1 MNRPL
6 IISDCDEVLLHMMVP
21 FRQWLDEAHRIHFT
35 FGTAFEEAFRHKDSR
50 DPVARELVWDL
61 LGEFFDTEMHRQRPI
76 DGACAAL
83 ARLGSLADIV
93 VLTNLQDHRQQARQD
108 QLAGHGIDLPV
119 YCNQGGKGPA
129 VQRLVAERSPSV
141 TLFIDD
147 LDNNHASVAQHV
159 PQVWRLH
166 MVGEPELAPHIPTAP
181 EAHWRID
188 AWDEAERWIAAR
200 IAEAG

>member
-35 FGTAFEEAFRHKDSR
+35 FGTSFEEAFRHKDSR
-50 DPVARELVWDL
+50 DTIARELVWDL
-61 LGEFFDTEMHRQRPI
+61 LGEFFDTEMHRQCPI
-76 DGACAAL
+76 EGACAAL
-83 ARLGSLADIV
+83 ARLGALADIV
-93 VLTNLQDHRQQARQD
+93 VLTNLQDHRRQARQD
-108 QLAGHGIDLPV
+108 QLAAHGIHLPV

-147 LDNNHASVAQHV
+147 LDNNHVSVAKHV

-181 EAHWRID
+181 QAHGRMD
-188 AWDEAERWIAAR
+188 KWDEAERWIADR